1 MNRDFVNRHTDL
13 FLKGILLFSFFVGII
28 HIFLVNFKYID
39 HTEWNFPMI
48 YSVLLITAF
57 FSLSAALYFVIN
69 NNNDNYWKY
78 LSISY
83 FMIIIPSDFL
93 YKNTPIYIETIE
105 FSIMLILL
113 SSICFKNRKY
123 IIPSIISLTVFFLF
137 TNISSLPIKRID
149 LYKNI
154 ADKIII
160 SFLLLTGY
168 SIITTLLIRDRKNIN
183 LRTRIF
189 LGSIFCISLPL
200 IIFTILKESEII
212 FFLKNRYLSYE
223 NLHLLFLITTVL
235 SVIAIMNSILSYF
248 FSPLLK
254 ASNNFERSEKSF
266 FSDLDIN
273 TVISDTEI
281 SDSKNSYN
289 RIFQL
294 ISKKGPDF
302 IWVTGPDMKFKY
314 ISPSIFNFL
323 GYTDD
328 EAMNLENVKNIMT
341 EDSYKILEKIQ
352 NEIFD
357 LAGLDKMK
365 DKIIQKKF
373 ESGLIH
379 KNSSVIS
386 SDVILTINFDKS
398 GIPVE
403 TIAICRDIT
412 KKKNYQNKI
421 YDLHLKLESTQK
433 KLIQNKKLFDIIT
446 QNTFDIIFCS
456 DSEMTI
462 TYISDSVEAFIGYS
476 PEYIKGKQMNLFAT
490 EESNKI
496 IMEIYNELLE
506 YEKKPQYSNAEIVKR
521 IEIQLI
527 KKNNITVWTE
537 TLATVIFDENAII
550 TDIIGITRDID
561 ERKKNEV
568 LLTQTKEKLQTALK
582 KLSESERKYKYLV
595 TNSSDVF
602 WTMTPDLK
610 LTYVSPKV
618 YDLQGLTQEEALRL
632 PFEKKFPHES
642 MQIFMGMAHEIL
654 SLQGNPESRNQYYN
668 KTYQLPQYHKDGH
681 IIMTEI
687 SLTVIFDENAMAKE
701 AIGVTRDISA
711 RIAYQKEIER
721 INKELKIA
729 NDDLKS
735 LDEMKTN
742 LLSNVSHELR
752 TPLASIKGYISM
764 LSSGASGPLNSKQD
778 KYVNIVHKNIEHLIS
793 LIETLLSYSRLDLGE
808 KGLKLGN
815 FNIIELIEEIFDTVN
830 SKNKFRNPLKL
841 NTFSNE
847 IFIFA
852 DYRQIKQVFINL
864 IDNAIKFSVKNSP
877 IEIII
882 KDNTKNIEIEVKDN
896 GIGIPKEKVDIIFER
911 FYQIDSST
919 TRQFQGMGLG
929 LSIVKRILDLHD
941 SDVSVKSSEN
951 IGTSFYFKLK
961 KGSSVKT
968 ESEDTSTDKNNL
980 LNIRK
985 QKYEISPILVVDD
998 QIEMLNFLE
1007 ELFTEAN
1014 LPVHVINNSK
1024 KVADY
1029 INENKISLAILD
1041 ISMADING
1049 LEICHNIKEK
1059 YPETPVIML
1068 SAFSEEKYREL
1079 AKEAHADDYI
1089 VKPFDINQ
1097 LLEKVR
1103 QHITK

>member
-1 MNRDFVNRHTDL
+1 VTGTDL
-13 FLKGILLFSFFVGII
+13 
-28 HIFLVNFKYID
+28 
-39 HTEWNFPMI
+39 
-48 YSVLLITAF
+48 
-57 FSLSAALYFVIN
+57 
-69 NNNDNYWKY
+69 
-78 LSISY
+78 
-83 FMIIIPSDFL
+83 
-93 YKNTPIYIETIE
+93 
-105 FSIMLILL
+105 
-113 SSICFKNRKY
+113 
-123 IIPSIISLTVFFLF
+123 
-137 TNISSLPIKRID
+137 
-149 LYKNI
+149 
-154 ADKIII
+154 
-160 SFLLLTGY
+160 
-168 SIITTLLIRDRKNIN
+168 
-183 LRTRIF
+183 
-189 LGSIFCISLPL
+189 
-200 IIFTILKESEII
+200 
-212 FFLKNRYLSYE
+212 
-223 NLHLLFLITTVL
+223 
-235 SVIAIMNSILSYF
+235 
-248 FSPLLK
+248 
-254 ASNNFERSEKSF
+254 
-266 FSDLDIN
+266 
-273 TVISDTEI
+273 
-281 SDSKNSYN
+281 
-289 RIFQL
+289 
-294 ISKKGPDF
+294 
-302 IWVTGPDMKFKY
+302 KFKY

-323 GYTDD
+323 GYTDE
-328 EAMNLENVKNIMT
+328 EAFKLECIQNIMI
-341 EDSYKILEKIQ
+341 EDSYKILKEIQ

-357 LAGLDKMK
+357 LAELDKMK

-373 ESGLIH
+373 ECGLIH
-379 KNSSVIS
+379 KNSSVIP
-386 SDVILTINFDKS
+386 SDILLTITFDKS
-398 GIPVE
+398 GIPID
-403 TIAICRDIT
+403 TIAICKDIT
-412 KKKNYQNKI
+412 KKRNYQKKISELNAEVKNIKNK
-421 YDLHLKLESTQK
+421 LS
-433 KLIQNKKLFDIIT
+433 QNKKLFDIIN

-456 DSEMTI
+456 DSEMTF
-462 TYISDSVEAFIGYS
+462 TYVSDSVESFIGYS
-476 PEYIKGKQMNLFAT
+476 PEYIIGKQMSFFAT
-490 EESNKI
+490 EESNKA
-496 IMEIYNELLE
+496 IMEIFNELLD
-506 YEKKPQYSNAEIVKR
+506 YQGKPQYSNAEIVKR

-527 KKNNITVWTE
+527 KKNNIPVWTE
-537 TLATVIFDENAII
+537 TVATVIFNENAII
-550 TDIIGITRDID
+550 SDIIGITRDID

-568 LLTQTKEKLQTALK
+568 LLTQTKEKLQSALK

-618 YDLQGLTQEEALRL
+618 FDLQGLTQEEAINL

-654 SLQGNPESRNQYYN
+654 SLQGNPDSRNQYYN

-729 NDDLKS
+729 NDELKT

-764 LSSGASGPLNSKQD
+764 LSSGASGPLNTKQD
-778 KYVNIVHKNIEHLIS
+778 KYVNIVQKNIEHLIS

-808 KGLKLGN
+808 KGLKLSD
-815 FNIIELIEEIFDTVN
+815 FNLIELIEEIFDTVN

-841 NTFSNE
+841 NTFCDK

-864 IDNAIKFSVKNSP
+864 IDNAIKFSAKDSP

-882 KDNTKNIEIEVKDN
+882 KDNAKNIDIEVKDN
-896 GIGIPKEKVDIIFER
+896 GIGIPKEKVDIIFDR

-919 TRQFQGMGLG
+919 TRHFQGMGLG

-941 SDVSVKSSEN
+941 SDVSVKSLEN
-951 IGTSFYFKLK
+951 NGTSFYFKLK
-961 KGSSVKT
+961 KGNSVTT
-968 ESEDTSTDKNNL
+968 ESEDISTDKNNL
-980 LNIRK
+980 IKIRE

-1007 ELFTEAN
+1007 ELFNEAN

-1024 KVADY
+1024 EVTDY
-1029 INENKISLAILD
+1029 INNNKISLAILD

-1049 LEICHNIKEK
+1049 LEICHIIKQK
-1059 YPETPVIML
+1059 HPQIPVIML

-1079 AKEAHADDYI
+1079 AKEALADDYI

-1103 QHITK
+1103 EHITK